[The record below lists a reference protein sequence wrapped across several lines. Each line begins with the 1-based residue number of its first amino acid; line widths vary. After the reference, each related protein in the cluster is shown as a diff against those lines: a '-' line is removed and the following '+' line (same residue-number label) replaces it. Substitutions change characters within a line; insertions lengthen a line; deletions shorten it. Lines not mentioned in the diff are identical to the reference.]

1 MAAAVRWVRQTAQAF
16 GLCKWA
22 SLFFVRFFAANIRH
36 REFYAR
42 PNRMQKTVWP
52 PPDFDSAAMVARQR
66 TTAATIKEI
75 NNENN
80 SNMTFKP
87 IAGDNSMDGMQSHRL
102 TATNSNVMP
111 LQVKSTNTLPPHR
124 LANNL
129 AREQF
134 YNGMHDAQQQKL
146 QLQQHLQSLQQ
157 QQQSS
162 QQQQQQLMDKVQ
174 TMETEE
180 SL

>member
-1 MAAAVRWVRQTAQAF
+1 MKIWLICV
-16 GLCKWA
+16 
-22 SLFFVRFFAANIRH
+22 SLAFAANVRH

-52 PPDFDSAAMVARQR
+52 PPDFDSATMVARQR
-66 TTAATIKEI
+66 VAAATIKEI

-80 SNMTFKP
+80 GSNMTFKP
-87 IAGDNSMDGMQSHRL
+87 IANENTMDGMQSPPPPRMS
-102 TATNSNVMP
+102 AANSGVMP
-111 LQVKSTNTLPPHR
+111 LQVKSTNTLAPHR

-157 QQQSS
+157 QSS
-162 QQQQQQLMDKVQ
+162 QQQQQLMDKVQ